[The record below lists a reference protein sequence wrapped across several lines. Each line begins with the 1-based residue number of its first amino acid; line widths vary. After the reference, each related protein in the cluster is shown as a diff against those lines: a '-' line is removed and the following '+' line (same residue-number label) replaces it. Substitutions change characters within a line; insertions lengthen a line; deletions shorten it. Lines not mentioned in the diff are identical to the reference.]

1 MNQIFLSGEL
11 LLMSS
16 TQYTKK
22 IALIDCNSFYVSCER
37 LFNPKI
43 RNKPV
48 VVLSSNDG
56 CIISRSN
63 EAKALGI
70 KMGEPYFKAK
80 DIILKNNVHIFSSN
94 YSLYGD
100 LSRRVM
106 RTLKRFNSEIEIYS
120 IDEAF
125 LDLSNFPD
133 DEVEEVGKEIRS
145 IVLQW
150 TGIPT
155 SIGIAKTKTLSKVA
169 NHIAKKTKSGVVS
182 LIGVK
187 DIDPILEKVA
197 INDVWGIGKQLTKF
211 FVQNGIN
218 NAKQL
223 KNISNTWIKKSSN
236 VLSSRTA
243 MELRGISCISLE
255 AQSSKRKSCV
265 VSRSFAKK
273 VEKLQELQ
281 GSITNYCLNAAEKIR
296 SESLIA
302 KSITIFIRTSPF
314 QNQFAYYSNSKTID
328 LPIATDNSIEIV
340 KTALTGLKYIFKNG
354 YRYQKAGIML
364 SGLSSSQGS
373 KNLFSSIKDNKIKNL
388 MKSIDNTN
396 YRFGRSTLSLASAG
410 INRKW
415 NIKRQHSSKIDTA
428 DFHYLPT
435 IKAI

>member
-1 MNQIFLSGEL
+1 
-11 LLMSS
+11 MSS

-80 DIILKNNVHIFSSN
+80 DIIVKNNVHVFSSN

-133 DEVEEVGKEIRS
+133 EEIENIGKEIRD

-187 DIDPILEKVA
+187 DIDPILEKIQV
-197 INDVWGIGKQLTKF
+197 NDVWGVGKQLTKIF
-211 FVQNGIN
+211 IKNGIN

-223 KNISNTWIKKSSN
+223 KNMSNNWIKKNSN

-243 MELRGISCISLE
+243 MELRGISCIDLE
-255 AQSSKRKSCV
+255 TKSSKRKSCV

-281 GSITNYCLNAAEKIR
+281 ESITGYCLNAAEKIR
-296 SESLIA
+296 SESLMA
-302 KSITIFIRTSPF
+302 KSITVFIRTSPF

-328 LPIATDNSIEIV
+328 MPIATDNSIEIV
-340 KTALTGLKYIFKNG
+340 KTALTGLKDIFKNG

-373 KNLFSSIKDNKIKNL
+373 KNLFSSIKDVKIKNL

-410 INRKW
+410 INKKW
-415 NIKRQHSSKIDTA
+415 NIKKQYSSKIDTA
-428 DFHYLPT
+428 DFNFLPT

>member
-1 MNQIFLSGEL
+1 LSGGL
-11 LLMSS
+11 SLMLS
-16 TQYTKK
+16 TRYTKK

-43 RNKPV
+43 RNKAV

-80 DIILKNNVHIFSSN
+80 DIILKNNVNVFSSN

-106 RTLKRFNSEIEIYS
+106 RTLKRFNSKIEIYS

-125 LDLSNFPD
+125 LDLSNFS
-133 DEVEEVGKEIRS
+133 DEEIEKVGKEIRN

-155 SIGIAKTKTLSKVA
+155 SIGIAKTKTLSKIA

-182 LIGVK
+182 LIGIK
-187 DIDPILEKVA
+187 DIDPILEKVK
-197 INDVWGIGKQLTKF
+197 INDVWGVGKQLTKF
-211 FVQNGIN
+211 FIKNGIQ

-223 KNISNTWIKKSSN
+223 KNISNTWIKKNSN

-243 MELRGISCISLE
+243 MELRGISCINLE
-255 AQSSKRKSCV
+255 TKNSKRKSCI

-273 VEKLQELQ
+273 VEKLQELEE
-281 GSITNYCLNAAEKIR
+281 SITGYCLNAAEKIR

-302 KSITIFIRTSPF
+302 KSITVFIRTSPF
-314 QNQFAYYSNSKTID
+314 QNQFSYYSNSKTTD

-340 KTALTGLKYIFKNG
+340 KAALIGLKNIFKNG
-354 YRYQKAGIML
+354 YRYQKVGIML
-364 SGLSSSQGS
+364 SNLVDTKES
-373 KNLFSSIKDNKIKNL
+373 KNLFSSLKDDKIKKL
-388 MKSIDNTN
+388 MKTIDNTN
-396 YRFGRSTLSLASAG
+396 YRFGRSTLSLAGAG
-410 INRKW
+410 VSKKW
-415 NIKRQHSSKIDTA
+415 NIKRQHCSKIDTS
-428 DFHYLPT
+428 DFHFLPT
-435 IKAI
+435 IKIH